1 MEKSS
6 ELFASSIIF
15 WETSYG
21 PGNKS
26 TSTKMLD
33 TCHIKKNVIIDANL
47 MIAFDFAEII
57 I

>member
-1 MEKSS
+1 MINEIVTLFKVMKVWKKVL

-33 TCHIKKNVIIDANL
+33 TCHIKK
-47 MIAFDFAEII
+47 M
-57 I
+57 